1 MKIIKKLLPDF
12 VVRNIVGFFY
22 GWSGNYK
29 SWDLAAKK
37 CSGYDAENILQ
48 KVLNSTLKVKN
59 GEVKYERDSFIFDE
73 IQYNY
78 PLLSSLM
85 WIAAQNKGNLRVL
98 DFGGALGSTY
108 FQNKSFLD
116 SLPFVD
122 WNIVEQ
128 HHFVEAGNRY
138 IANNVLKFHNSIEEC
153 FLKHKIDVI
162 LLSSVIQYIEKP
174 YELLDYILNMGVE
187 FVIIDRTP
195 FVEYNDRITVQKV
208 NPKIYKASYPCWFFN
223 KERFVN
229 FLNEKYS
236 LIMEFDALDRANIKS
251 EFNGYLLRKKS

>member
-1 MKIIKKLLPDF
+1 MKIIKKILPDF
-12 VVRNIVGFFY
+12 IVRKIVGLFY

-29 SWDLAAKK
+29 SWDLAQRR
-37 CSGYDAENILQ
+37 CSGYNAENIL
-48 KVLNSTLKVKN
+48 KTALNSTLKVKN
-59 GEVKYERDSFIFDE
+59 DEAKYERDSFIFDE

-85 WIAAQNKGNLRVL
+85 WIAAQNNGKLRVL

-116 SLPFVD
+116 TLPYVE

-128 HHFVEAGNRY
+128 PHFVEAGNQY
-138 IANNVLKFHNSIEEC
+138 ITNNELKFHNSIKEC
-153 FLKHKIDVI
+153 LKKHKIDVI
-162 LLSSVIQYIEKP
+162 LLSSVIQYVEEP
-174 YELLDYILNMGVE
+174 YVLLGEILISGID

-195 FVEYNDRITVQKV
+195 FVDYNDRITVQKV
-208 NPKIYKASYPCWFFN
+208 NPKIYRASYPCWFFN
-223 KERFVN
+223 KNRFVD
-229 FLNEKYS
+229 FVTEKYS

-251 EFNGYLLRKKS
+251 EFKGFLFRRIN